1 METQPNATAV
11 DDASFMQLA
20 MAQARLAAAAGEV
33 PVGAVLVRD
42 NTVLVATHNHVERD
56 GDPTAHA
63 EVVAIRAA
71 TKALG
76 NKFLGDCDLYVT
88 LEPCAMCAGAIAM
101 ARVRR
106 VVFAATDPK
115 GGAVVSGGKF
125 FTQPT
130 CHHHPIIAVVDDY
143 AADSAALLKD
153 FFKARR

>member
-1 METQPNATAV
+1 ME
-11 DDASFMQLA
+11 LA
-20 MAQARLAAAAGEV
+20 LKLAADAAAAGEV
-33 PVGAVLVRD
+33 PIGAVVVRGSD
-42 NTVLVATHNHVERD
+42 VVASAHNHVEHD

-63 EVVAIRAA
+63 EIVAIRNA
-71 TKALG
+71 TKKLN

-101 ARVRR
+101 ARVKR
-106 VVFAATDPK
+106 VIFAATDAK

-130 CHHHPIIAVVDDY
+130 CHHHPVVGIMDDC
-143 AADSAALLKD
+143 AEQAGVLLKD

>member
-1 METQPNATAV
+1 
-11 DDASFMQLA
+11 MQLA
-20 MAQARLAAAAGEV
+20 LTEAKRAAMAGEV
-33 PVGAVLVRD
+33 PVGALVVRD
-42 NTVLVATHNHVERD
+42 GTVIASAHNHVERD

-63 EVVAIRAA
+63 EIVAIRAA
-71 TKALG
+71 TQALG

-115 GGAVVSGGKF
+115 GGAVVNGGQF

-130 CHHHPIIAVVDDY
+130 CHHHPVISILDDY
-143 AADSAALLKD
+143 AEESGALLRD
-153 FFKARR
+153 FFKSRR